1 MDVPELRVRRRG
13 YVPDGSPADFD
24 SAETETY
31 DRADIHAGIVRRR
44 RNQHAVAA
52 NAAPPPSRSV
62 PMKASSSGSVRRA
75 RSGTG
80 TDTRQPSHS
89 HR

>member
-13 YVPDGSPADFD
+13 YLPDGSPADFD
-24 SAETETY
+24 SAETESY
-31 DRADIHAGIVRRR
+31 DGADNHAGIVRRR
-44 RNQHAVAA
+44 RNQRVVAA

-62 PMKASSSGSVRRA
+62 PMKASSNGSVRRV
-75 RSGTG
+75 RSGTE

>member
-13 YVPDGSPADFD
+13 YLPDGSPADLD

-44 RNQHAVAA
+44 RNQRVVAA
-52 NAAPPPSRSV
+52 DAAPPPSRLA

-75 RSGTG
+75 RSGTE
-80 TDTRQPSHS
+80 TDTHQPSHS

>member
-1 MDVPELRVRRRG
+1 MDAPELRVRRRG
-13 YVPDGSPADFD
+13 YLPDGSPADFD
-24 SAETETY
+24 SAETESY

-44 RNQHAVAA
+44 RNRRVAA
-52 NAAPPPSRSV
+52 TNTAPPPSRSV
-62 PMKASSSGSVRRA
+62 PTKASSNGSVRRA
-75 RSGTG
+75 RSGTE

>member
-13 YVPDGSPADFD
+13 YLPDGSPADLD
-24 SAETETY
+24 SAETESY
-31 DRADIHAGIVRRR
+31 DRADIHAGFFRRR
-44 RNQHAVAA
+44 RDQRVVAA

-62 PMKASSSGSVRRA
+62 PKASSDGSVRRA

>member
-1 MDVPELRVRRRG
+1 MDAPELRVRRRG
-13 YVPDGSPADFD
+13 YLPDGSPADFD
-24 SAETETY
+24 SAETESY
-31 DRADIHAGIVRRR
+31 DRADINAGIVRRR
-44 RNQHAVAA
+44 RNRRVAAA

-62 PMKASSSGSVRRA
+62 PMKASSNGSVRRV
-75 RSGTG
+75 RSGTE

>member
-13 YVPDGSPADFD
+13 YLPDGSPADLD
-24 SAETETY
+24 SAETESY

-44 RNQHAVAA
+44 RNQHVVVA
-52 NAAPPPSRSV
+52 NAALPPSRSV
-62 PMKASSSGSVRRA
+62 PMKASSNGSMRRA
-75 RSGTG
+75 RSGTE

>member
-13 YVPDGSPADFD
+13 YLPDGSPADFD
-24 SAETETY
+24 SAEAENY

-44 RNQHAVAA
+44 RSQRVVAT
-52 NAAPPPSRSV
+52 NATPPPSRSV
-62 PMKASSSGSVRRA
+62 PMKASSNGSLRRA
-75 RSGTG
+75 RSGTE